1 MKKLTVALFLGGM
14 VFLPSISKAQAF
26 EQGKS
31 NVSIGQGTENIT
43 QKLIKAS
50 SSNAS
55 FSVLGPMFVKYEY
68 GVSEHIGYGL
78 NLAYASAGYTYD
90 DGSGSYSWTGISSNA
105 RLNYHFGSHEKFDPY
120 WGVGMGYKTA
130 IWQSTLTDP
139 DSEPV
144 MGALIPLGF
153 ETTFGA
159 RYMVTKNIGF
169 YGEVGISKAIAQFGI
184 NAKF

>member
-31 NVSIGQGTENIT
+31 NVSIGYGTENIT

-68 GVSEHIGYGL
+68 GVSEHIGFGL

-105 RLNYHFGSHEKFDPY
+105 RLNYHLMTNF
-120 WGVGMGYKTA
+120 
-130 IWQSTLTDP
+130 
-139 DSEPV
+139 
-144 MGALIPLGF
+144 
-153 ETTFGA
+153 
-159 RYMVTKNIGF
+159 
-169 YGEVGISKAIAQFGI
+169 
-184 NAKF
+184 